1 MTVFRRTAQLFT
13 PLLAMLAV
21 FLAVFGAAALGQ
33 PGPAQAKVFDPV
45 SFTLENGLQVVVAE
59 NHRAPIFYHSV
70 WYRGG
75 AADEQAGEAGRAHFL
90 EHLMFK
96 GTETLAPGEFS
107 DIIAANGGQQNAFTS
122 WDYTAYYQTVA
133 ADRLEIMMKNEADRM
148 VNLQLTDDVV
158 LPEREVV
165 REERRSRIDNE
176 PGSQLGELSRAIQFL
191 NHPYRIPIIGWDH
204 EIEQLST
211 QAAIAFYEK
220 WYAPN
225 NAILVVAGDVD
236 PEQVHQL
243 AEKYYGVIP
252 AKAVPER
259 NRVVE
264 PPQNAPREVRLTSAR
279 VRQPQVSISYLAPS
293 YRQVAQDAG
302 DNTAYALQ
310 VASEIVGG
318 GAPARLNSRLVGE
331 QGIAGSAGAGYN
343 PTNYDY
349 STFSFYIAPRPG
361 QEGAPAE
368 AALRQEIAKLLDEG
382 VSADEVAAAKKR
394 LVAGA
399 VFARDN
405 LSTAPRVIGAAL
417 TTGGSLEQ
425 VEAWPDRIATV
436 TAEEVN
442 TALKQV
448 LRDEQSVTSYL
459 LPDPTS

>member
-1 MTVFRRTAQLFT
+1 MADSRRPAR
-13 PLLAMLAV
+13 LLAPVL
-21 FLAVFGAAALGQ
+21 AALSVLLAAGFGQ
-33 PGPAQAKVFDPV
+33 PQAAQAKVFDPV
-45 SFTLENGLQVVVAE
+45 SFTLANGLQVVVVE
-59 NHRAPIFYHSV
+59 NHRAPIVYHSV
-70 WYRGG
+70 WYRVG
-75 AADEQAGEAGRAHFL
+75 AADEKAGESGLAHFL

-96 GTETLAPGEFS
+96 GTENLAPGEFS
-107 DIIAANGGQQNAFTS
+107 DIIAANGGRENAFTS
-122 WDYTAYYQTVA
+122 WDYTGYYQTVA

-148 VNLQLTDDVV
+148 ANLRLTDAVV

-165 REERRSRIDNE
+165 REERRSRTDNE
-176 PGSQLGELSRAIQFL
+176 PASQLGEISRAVQFL

-211 QAAIAFYEK
+211 EAAIAFYDK

-225 NAILVVAGDVD
+225 NAILIIAGDVE
-236 PEQVHQL
+236 PEAVRAL

-252 AKAVPER
+252 AKDIPER
-259 NRVVE
+259 QRVIE

-293 YRQVAQDAG
+293 YRQAAEDG
-302 DNTAYALQ
+302 DPEEAYALQ

-318 GAPARLNSRLVGE
+318 GATARLYSRLVVE
-331 QGIAGSAGAGYN
+331 QGVAGSAGAGYGAN
-343 PTNYDY
+343 NYDY
-349 STFSFYIAPRPG
+349 STFEFYVAPRPG
-361 QEGAPAE
+361 QEIEPAE
-368 AALRQEIAKLLDEG
+368 AALRQEIAKLLESG
-382 VSADEVAAAKKR
+382 VTEEEVTAAKKR

-405 LSTAPRVIGAAL
+405 LSTAPRVIGTAL

-425 VEAWPDRIATV
+425 VESWPERIAEV
-436 TAEEVN
+436 TADQVN
-442 TALKQV
+442 AALKVV

>member
-1 MTVFRRTAQLFT
+1 MADSRR
-13 PLLAMLAV
+13 PVRLLAPV
-21 FLAVFGAAALGQ
+21 FAALSVVLAAAFGQ
-33 PGPAQAKVFDPV
+33 AAQARVFDPV
-45 SFTLENGLQVVVAE
+45 SFTLANGLQVVVVE
-59 NHRAPIFYHSV
+59 NHRAPIVYHSV
-70 WYRGG
+70 WYRVG
-75 AADEQAGEAGRAHFL
+75 AADEKAGESGLAHFL

-96 GTETLAPGEFS
+96 GTENLAPGEFS
-107 DIIAANGGQQNAFTS
+107 DIIAANGGRENAFTS

-148 VNLQLTDDVV
+148 ANLRLTDAVV

-165 REERRSRIDNE
+165 REERRSRTDNE
-176 PGSQLGELSRAIQFL
+176 PASQLGEISRAVQFL

-211 QAAIAFYEK
+211 EAAIAFYDK

-225 NAILVVAGDVD
+225 NAILIIAGDVE
-236 PEQVHQL
+236 PEEVRVL

-252 AKAVPER
+252 AKDIPER
-259 NRVVE
+259 QRVIE

-293 YRQVAQDAG
+293 YRQAAEDG
-302 DNTAYALQ
+302 DPAEAYALQ

-318 GAPARLNSRLVGE
+318 GATARLYSRLVVE
-331 QGIAGSAGAGYN
+331 QGVAGSAGAGYGAN
-343 PTNYDY
+343 NYDY
-349 STFSFYIAPRPG
+349 STFEFYVAPRPG
-361 QEGAPAE
+361 QEIEPAE
-368 AALRQEIAKLLDEG
+368 AALRQEIAKLLESG
-382 VSADEVAAAKKR
+382 VTEEEVAAAKKR

-425 VEAWPDRIATV
+425 VESWPERIAEV
-436 TAEEVN
+436 TADQVN
-442 TALKQV
+442 AALKVV

>member
-1 MTVFRRTAQLFT
+1 MADLRRPARLVA
-13 PLLAMLAV
+13 PVLAALSLLLAA
-21 FLAVFGAAALGQ
+21 GLGQ
-33 PGPAQAKVFDPV
+33 PQAAQAKVFDPV
-45 SFTLENGLQVVVAE
+45 SFTLANGLQVVVVE
-59 NHRAPIFYHSV
+59 NHRAPIVYHSV
-70 WYRGG
+70 WYRVG
-75 AADEQAGEAGRAHFL
+75 AADEKAGESGLAHFL

-96 GTETLAPGEFS
+96 GTENLAPGEFS
-107 DIIAANGGQQNAFTS
+107 DIIAANGGRENAFTS

-148 VNLQLTDDVV
+148 ANLRLTDAVV

-165 REERRSRIDNE
+165 REERRSRTDNE
-176 PGSQLGELSRAIQFL
+176 PASQLGEISRAVQFL

-211 QAAIAFYEK
+211 EAAIAFYDK

-225 NAILVVAGDVD
+225 NAILIIAGDVD
-236 PEQVHQL
+236 PQNVRAM
-243 AEKYYGVIP
+243 AEKYYGAIP
-252 AKAVPER
+252 AKDIPER
-259 NRVVE
+259 QRVIE

-293 YRQVAQDAG
+293 YRQAAQDG
-302 DNTAYALQ
+302 DAEEAYALQ

-318 GAPARLNSRLVGE
+318 GATARLYSRLVVE
-331 QGIAGSAGAGYN
+331 QGVAGSAGAGYGAN
-343 PTNYDY
+343 NYDY
-349 STFSFYIAPRPG
+349 STFEFYVAPRPG
-361 QEGAPAE
+361 QEIEPAE
-368 AALRQEIAKLLDEG
+368 AALRQEIAKLLETG
-382 VSADEVAAAKKR
+382 VTEEEVAAAKKR

-405 LSTAPRVIGAAL
+405 LATAPRVIGAAL

-425 VEAWPDRIATV
+425 IESWPERIAEV
-436 TAEEVN
+436 TADQVN
-442 TALKQV
+442 AALKVV

>member
-1 MTVFRRTAQLFT
+1 MAVLRRRPALVRA
-13 PLLAMLAV
+13 PLLGALVILLAV
-21 FLAVFGAAALGQ
+21 AFAPIAPAL
-33 PGPAQAKVFDPV
+33 AKVFDPV
-45 SFTLENGLQVVVAE
+45 SFTLDNGLQVVVVV
-59 NHRAPIFYHSV
+59 NRRAPIVHHSV
-70 WYRGG
+70 WYRVG
-75 AADEQAGEAGRAHFL
+75 AADEQAGESGLAHFL

-96 GTETLAPGEFS
+96 GTESLAPGEFS
-107 DIIAANGGQQNAFTS
+107 QIIAANGGRENAFTS
-122 WDYTAYYQTVA
+122 WDYTGYFQNVA

-148 VNLQLTDDVV
+148 ANLRLTDAVV

-176 PGSQLGELSRAIQFL
+176 PSSQLGELSRAIQFL

-211 QAAIAFYEK
+211 QAAIDFYDK

-225 NAILVVAGDVD
+225 NAVLIVAGDVE
-236 PEQVHQL
+236 PEAVRDL

-252 AKAVPER
+252 AKDIPER
-259 NRVVE
+259 KRVIE

-293 YRQVAQDAG
+293 YRQAAG
-302 DNTAYALQ
+302 NEAYALQ

-318 GAPARLNSRLVGE
+318 GATARLYSRLVVE
-331 QGIAGSAGAGYN
+331 QGIAGAAGAGYS
-343 PTNYDY
+343 PSNYDY
-349 STFSFYIAPRPG
+349 STFQFYVAPRPG
-361 QEGAPAE
+361 QEVEPAE
-368 AALRQEIAKLLDEG
+368 AALRAEVAKLLESG
-382 VSADEVAAAKKR
+382 VTEDEVAAAKKR

-405 LSTAPRVIGAAL
+405 LSTAPRAIGAAL
-417 TTGGSLEQ
+417 MTGGTLEQ
-425 VEAWPDRIATV
+425 LEAWPERIAEV
-436 TAEEVN
+436 TADDVN
-442 TALKQV
+442 AALREV